1 MQMIAKKTF
10 KYGGRKIAAGDTFEV
25 KSASHG
31 RTLRVA
37 QLADDPFDTQ
47 RRRGRPRKV
56 EAEVVATETPAVQSY
71 QTRVLTAED

>member
-10 KYGGRKIAAGDTFEV
+10 KYGGRKITAGDTFEV

-37 QLADDPFDTQ
+37 QLADDPSDTQ
-47 RRRGRPRKV
+47 RRRGRPRKI
-56 EAEVVATETPAVQSY
+56 EAEVSAETSAVQSY
-71 QTRVLTAED
+71 ETRVLTAKD

>member
-31 RTLRVA
+31 RTLRAA
-37 QLADDPFDTQ
+37 QLAGDLSDTQ

-56 EAEVVATETPAVQSY
+56 ETEVAATETPAVQSY
-71 QTRVLTAED
+71 ETRVLTAKD